1 MNLNVTRLADM
12 RAEID
17 RAQLNAADRD
27 VLERAYAAARKEWR
41 VRRKKQYRAGS
52 EARDESHD
60 ELVYRAKKEGPKE
73 LRQLKTDLEEGRI
86 TPQEAEGRMRNF
98 VAEHGRLSELHRSLI
113 EDDNHLADLYDKP
126 LAQFQDEAGE
136 ADLRGRFPALPGSA
150 RTLGDYVRQVQ
161 EQGN

>member
-17 RAQLNAADRD
+17 RAELNAADRD

-41 VRRKKQYRAGS
+41 IQRKKQYRAGI
-52 EARDESHD
+52 EARDEAD
-60 ELVYRAKKEGPKE
+60 EELVYRAKKEGPKE

-98 VAEHGRLSELHRSLI
+98 VKEHERLSNLHRSLT
-113 EDDNHLADLYDKP
+113 EDDNQLADLHAKP
-126 LAQFQDEAGE
+126 LHEFQKEAE
-136 ADLRGRFPALPGSA
+136 ADLRGRFVVMANSG
-150 RTLGDYVRQVQ
+150 RTLGDYVRQAQ